1 MTDDILTMNF
11 NTAVSSL
18 MILSNEYDKL
28 ETITKSDFRILLTL
42 LNPIAPHIT
51 EELISICN
59 LGTPI
64 CETKWPTYNE
74 EKLIDST
81 TNIAVSVNGKL
92 RGTINVLTNTQKDE
106 LLRKAKELE
115 NVKRFIDGKE
125 IIKEIVV
132 VNKIVNIVVK

>member
-1 MTDDILTMNF
+1 MRY

-42 LNPIAPHIT
+42 LNPIAPHIA
-51 EELISICN
+51 EELVSICH

-92 RGTINVLTNTQKDE
+92 RGTMNVLTNTQKDE
-106 LLRKAKELE
+106 LLKKAKELE
-115 NVKRFIDGKE
+115 KLK
-125 IIKEIVV
+125 KLL
-132 VNKIVNIVVK
+132 